1 MAAREPAVAGG
12 KMTDSNST
20 DEPDLHHEQSDVNVR
35 AIFGFGLGLVGAA
48 LVIHLG
54 VWLVFRAFDAR
65 ESASGPLRAL
75 AAEQTLPPE
84 PRLQVAPRQDLKD
97 LRAQEDEILNSYR
110 WVDKGAGVV
119 RIPISEAMRLIVQRG
134 LPTREAT
141 GGPNSG
147 P

>member
-1 MAAREPAVAGG
+1 MA
-12 KMTDSNST
+12 DSHST
-20 DEPDLHHEQSDVNVR
+20 DEHGVHHEQSDVNVR
-35 AIFGFGLGLVGAA
+35 ALFGFGLGLVGAA

-84 PRLQVAPRQDLKD
+84 PRLQVTPRQDLKD

-110 WVDKGAGVV
+110 WVDKNAGVV
-119 RIPISEAMRLIVQRG
+119 RIPIGEAMRLTVQRG
-134 LPTREAT
+134 LPTRET
-141 GGPNSG
+141 DGGPRG
-147 P
+147 GR